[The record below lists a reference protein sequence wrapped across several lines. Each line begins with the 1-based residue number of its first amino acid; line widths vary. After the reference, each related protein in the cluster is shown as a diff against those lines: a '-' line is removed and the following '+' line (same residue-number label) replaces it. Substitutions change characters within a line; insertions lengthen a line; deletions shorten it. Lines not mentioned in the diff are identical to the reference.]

1 VSDAASPA
9 GTDDQ
14 RRIDLVRVRSYALAC
29 CDAATRAREELEASL
44 DSLVFARETAEQQVE
59 RLRCACDLAE
69 RVGRFAARASD
80 GAVEPETLAE
90 AAKAI
95 EELVG

>member
-1 VSDAASPA
+1 VNATCSSAETDA
-9 GTDDQ
+9 Q
-14 RRIDLVRVRSYALAC
+14 RRIALLRVRSYALVC

-44 DSLVFARETAEQQVE
+44 DSLVSARETVEQQIE
-59 RLRCACDLAE
+59 KLRSTCDLAE
-69 RVGRFAARASD
+69 RVGRFAARAID
-80 GAVEPETLAE
+80 GAVAPETLAE